1 MMERKLEEGATY
13 MHIAIADA
21 TGKSDKAAKS
31 KRDMKEDGGM

>member
-1 MMERKLEEGATY
+1 MIERKLEEGATY
-13 MHIAIADA
+13 IATADA